1 MITPDHFLH
10 LSAQAQSALFANATD
25 NCDVGWVLIISY
37 NWNLKLGV
45 YTCFVINNTYILI
58 SNYKANDFKLWREW
72 FKLQRKWMLQTLKGK
87 NASNSIGNECFK
99 LYREWLLQ
107 TLKRM
112 NALNSKRNDCFKLN
126 FFFSLNVDLIS
137 FLLPSG
143 TSPPSNVSSS
153 SEQKPPVA
161 PSPGLDS
168 PSLMR
173 LNLQQ
178 VTLAQQQSQAALV
191 QQAQQQVQRAQQ
203 SNQQQACA

>member
-1 MITPDHFLH
+1 MRDSYLIRHQNKVHGERVGSTLPHMITPDHFLH

-25 NCDVGWVLIISY
+25 NCDVG
-37 NWNLKLGV
+37 
-45 YTCFVINNTYILI
+45 
-58 SNYKANDFKLWREW
+58 
-72 FKLQRKWMLQTLKGK
+72 
-87 NASNSIGNECFK
+87 
-99 LYREWLLQ
+99 
-107 TLKRM
+107 
-112 NALNSKRNDCFKLN
+112 
-126 FFFSLNVDLIS
+126 
-137 FLLPSG
+137 G